1 MLILLIWLAWPGVL
15 AKLAF
20 RVSQEGREEK
30 DETRKACLLIKGKP
44 PPRVRVRR
52 SPASSSRPA
61 PAMAWPGGQFNSIST
76 YTYGLYVEAFYTV
89 TA

>member
-52 SPASSSRPA
+52 SPASSAGLRQR
-61 PAMAWPGGQFNSIST
+61 WRGLGVNSIQFQHTHMAFMLKHST
-76 YTYGLYVEAFYTV
+76 R
-89 TA
+89 